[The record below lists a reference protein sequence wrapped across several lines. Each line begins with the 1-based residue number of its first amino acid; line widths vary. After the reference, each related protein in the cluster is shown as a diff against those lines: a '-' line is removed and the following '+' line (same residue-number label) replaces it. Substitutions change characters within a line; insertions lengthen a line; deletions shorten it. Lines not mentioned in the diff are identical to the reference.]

1 MLLSNIVRKQIKGNP
16 ESKAASLNDG
26 ELLMYSNEGKTVILF
41 KLFYEESDGF
51 SCWFTLKNIRFSI
64 SVNVWKHG

>member
-1 MLLSNIVRKQIKGNP
+1 MLLSKVVRKQINGKP

-26 ELLMYSNEGKTVILF
+26 ELLMYNNEGKTVILF

-51 SCWFTLKNIRFSI
+51 SCWFTL
-64 SVNVWKHG
+64 

>member
-1 MLLSNIVRKQIKGNP
+1 MLLSKVVRKQINGKP

-26 ELLMYSNEGKTVILF
+26 ELRMYNNEGKTVILF

-51 SCWFTLKNIRFSI
+51 SCWFTL
-64 SVNVWKHG
+64 

>member
-1 MLLSNIVRKQIKGNP
+1 MLQSNIVLNQIPGKP
-16 ESKAASLNDG
+16 DSKAASLNDG

-51 SCWFTLKNIRFSI
+51 SCWFI
-64 SVNVWKHG
+64 S